1 MGLTLRLVIASVF
14 IGRADA
20 PVPSI
25 TVLGVVGGGGPP
37 PSTSPDESRPLIA
50 VAAAQACSSNQALR
64 G

>member
-25 TVLGVVGGGGPP
+25 TVLGGGPP